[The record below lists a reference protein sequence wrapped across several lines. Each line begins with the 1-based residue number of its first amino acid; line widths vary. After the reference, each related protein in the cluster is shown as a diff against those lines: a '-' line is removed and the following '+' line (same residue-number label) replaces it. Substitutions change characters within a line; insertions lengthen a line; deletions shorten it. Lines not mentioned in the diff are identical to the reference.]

1 MPNVAE
7 ETGRPSIDMLA
18 RPSLGPTLAV
28 PQSDTEGTSTP
39 GLGRR
44 LSNAM
49 RFPSFRPSTM
59 AEDQPPSKEEQY
71 EEDLVDVLDTIG
83 MSRMLQRLDN
93 ANKNK
98 IPKFQHLIH
107 STMFRIL
114 FLSQI

>member
-49 RFPSFRPSTM
+49 RFPSFRPSSM
-59 AEDQPPSKEEQY
+59 SEDQPPSKEEQY

-83 MSRMLQRLDN
+83 MRRILQRLDN
-93 ANKNK
+93 ANE
-98 IPKFQHLIH
+98 
-107 STMFRIL
+107 M
-114 FLSQI
+114 